1 MRRLMPQRVFLS
13 YTSELERYPAD
24 RSFVNAAQDAVIR
37 DGDAVTH
44 MAYFTARDFEPA
56 RLIAALVAKSD
67 DPDVDVGLCHQ
78 GCDESSRLEVP
89 GSEIRHMRD
98 RITSPNYSILG
109 CVDE

>member
-37 DGDAVTH
+37 AGDAVTH

-56 RLIAALVAKSD
+56 RLIAALVAKADIYVGIIGLRYGASL
-67 DPDVDVGLCHQ
+67 PDR
-78 GCDESSRLEVP
+78 DELSYTVLEF
-89 GSEIRHMRD
+89 ETARALDI
-98 RITSPNYSILG
+98 
-109 CVDE
+109 